1 MNENE
6 KNEQKNENAPVETEK
21 LTDPRKIAEEAVKI
35 LDSKKAQN
43 IKCLKIDDKTVLA
56 DYFVICRG
64 NSNTQIR
71 ALSGELEEKMKQK
84 GVELLRME
92 GFNEGIWTVLDFAS
106 VIVHIFDRAS
116 HDFYK
121 LDKLWSDAE
130 EIDVSAII
138 GGKEA

>member
-6 KNEQKNENAPVETEK
+6 NTQIT
-21 LTDPRKIAEEAVKI
+21 LTDPRDIAVLAVKI
-35 LDSKKAQN
+35 LDSKKAQG
-43 IKCLKIDDKTVLA
+43 IKCLRIDDKTVIA

-64 NSNTQIR
+64 SSNTQIR
-71 ALSGELEEKMKQK
+71 ALAGELEEKMREN
-84 GVELLRME
+84 GVELLREE
-92 GFNEGIWTVLDFAS
+92 GTNEAIWAVLDFGS

-130 EIDVSAII
+130 DIDVGEII
-138 GGKEA
+138 GK

>member
-6 KNEQKNENAPVETEK
+6 NTQIT
-21 LTDPRKIAEEAVKI
+21 LTDPREIAIEAVKI
-35 LDSKKAQN
+35 LDSKKAQE
-43 IKCLKIDDKTVLA
+43 IKCLRIDDKTVIA

-64 NSNTQIR
+64 SSNTQIR
-71 ALSGELEEKMKQK
+71 ALAGELEEKMREK
-84 GVELLRME
+84 GVELLRDE
-92 GFNEGIWTVLDFAS
+92 GTNEAIWAVLDFGS

-130 EIDVSAII
+130 DIDVSELI
-138 GGKEA
+138 GK

>member
-6 KNEQKNENAPVETEK
+6 NTQVT
-21 LTDPRKIAEEAVKI
+21 LTDPREIAIEAVKI
-35 LDSKKAQN
+35 LDSKKAQE
-43 IKCLKIDDKTVLA
+43 IKCLRIDDKTVIA

-64 NSNTQIR
+64 SSNTQIR
-71 ALSGELEEKMKQK
+71 ALAGELEEKMREK
-84 GVELLRME
+84 GVELLRDE
-92 GFNEGIWTVLDFAS
+92 GTNEAIWAVLDFGS

-130 EIDVSAII
+130 DIDVSELI
-138 GGKEA
+138 GK

>member
-6 KNEQKNENAPVETEK
+6 NTQIT
-21 LTDPRKIAEEAVKI
+21 LTDPRDIAVLAVKI
-35 LDSKKAQN
+35 LDSKKAQE
-43 IKCLKIDDKTVLA
+43 IKCLRIDDKTVIA

-64 NSNTQIR
+64 SSNTQIR
-71 ALSGELEEKMKQK
+71 ALAGELEEKMREN
-84 GVELLRME
+84 GVELLREE
-92 GFNEGIWTVLDFAS
+92 GTNEAIWAVLDFGS

-130 EIDVSAII
+130 DIDVGEII
-138 GGKEA
+138 GK

>member
-6 KNEQKNENAPVETEK
+6 NTQIT
-21 LTDPRKIAEEAVKI
+21 LTDPREIAIEAVKI
-35 LDSKKAQN
+35 LDSKKAQE
-43 IKCLKIDDKTVLA
+43 IKCLRIDDKTVIA

-64 NSNTQIR
+64 SSNTQIR
-71 ALSGELEEKMKQK
+71 ALAGELEEKMREK
-84 GVELLRME
+84 GVELLRDE
-92 GFNEGIWTVLDFAS
+92 GTNEAIWAVLDFGS

-130 EIDVSAII
+130 DIDVSELV
-138 GGKEA
+138 GK

>member
-6 KNEQKNENAPVETEK
+6 NTQIA
-21 LTDPRKIAEEAVKI
+21 LTDPREIAIEAVKI
-35 LDSKKAQN
+35 LDAKKAQE
-43 IKCLKIDDKTVLA
+43 IKCLRIDDKTVIA

-64 NSNTQIR
+64 SSNTQIR
-71 ALSGELEEKMKQK
+71 ALAGELEEKMREK
-84 GVELLRME
+84 GVELLREE
-92 GFNEGIWTVLDFAS
+92 GTNEAIWAVLDFGS

-130 EIDVSAII
+130 DVDVSEII
-138 GGKEA
+138 GK